1 MALNY
6 SSRSLLVT
14 DECANMMLGCGCW
27 SDEASPVSSS
37 GVNSLWWNEPEMEM
51 KEADPVDLLPTDPFG
66 MNLETTFTA
75 AIASCIGDLT
85 FMSGAGHFGSGDDDD
100 FSDDLSYYLNQAFM
114 LTPEPWSGAY
124 TGGFEDSFVCGGLS
138 GAGGMEQ
145 FSRLPPSMSYSIG
158 VMEDPYSS
166 CHPALSCCDNMVEED
181 PSSSCNPAL
190 ACWDMVDVAPVQE
203 GNDAHEAM
211 VFVLSYLGLR
221 DILSV
226 EMVCKSLHS
235 AVRNEPF
242 LWKCIH
248 IDSRLGKKMSD
259 ADLLCLTQKSPG
271 SMQCLSLMH
280 CNNITDQG
288 LKAVL
293 KSNLQLTKLG
303 IFGAFRITYQGL
315 IDSLRSF
322 NMETDIGIKK
332 LRVTNHVTASE
343 AQYEELLSL
352 MKIDKKMALH
362 KQEPRIFHSGRLLLD
377 LYGGYV
383 PDSFVPE
390 LHDEF
395 ALDIE
400 KCPLCPNY
408 KLVYDCPSKECKNS
422 RHSTCRGCIVCIWR
436 CLLCGRCIDIANVF
450 QESFCL
456 GKLCRDCVKYE
467 DLLPT
472 EK

>member
-145 FSRLPPSMSYSIG
+145 FSRLPPSSFCSEPIG
-158 VMEDPYSS
+158 VTD
-166 CHPALSCCDNMVEED
+166 D
-181 PSSSCNPAL
+181 PSSSCDTAL
-190 ACWDMVDVAPVQE
+190 PCCDMVDVAPVQE

-221 DILSV
+221 DILSI
-226 EMVCKSLHS
+226 EMVCKSLRS

-248 IDSRLGKKMSD
+248 IDSHLGEKMSD

-271 SMQCLSLMH
+271 SLQCLSLM
-280 CNNITDQG
+280 CCVNITDQG

-293 KSNLQLTKLG
+293 ESNLQLTKV
-303 IFGAFRITYQGL
+303 
-315 IDSLRSF
+315 S
-322 NMETDIGIKK
+322 M
-332 LRVTNHVTASE
+332 V
-343 AQYEELLSL
+343 
-352 MKIDKKMALH
+352 
-362 KQEPRIFHSGRLLLD
+362 
-377 LYGGYV
+377 
-383 PDSFVPE
+383 
-390 LHDEF
+390 
-395 ALDIE
+395 
-400 KCPLCPNY
+400 
-408 KLVYDCPSKECKNS
+408 
-422 RHSTCRGCIVCIWR
+422 
-436 CLLCGRCIDIANVF
+436 
-450 QESFCL
+450 
-456 GKLCRDCVKYE
+456 
-467 DLLPT
+467 
-472 EK
+472 